1 TGSQIRSD
9 QDPVFHFYLQN
20 QDGVPVLG
28 PEDTSGYFVIDG
40 TIALSST
47 TGDSPLYL
55 NVDESATAS
64 YKPLTLNTTA
74 TTTDWGLEGD
84 TIITTDPRQLNF
96 LVCATSDANVWSVY
110 LQEGNDVPSGE
121 TCSNDIS
128 LHLPCL
134 C

>member
-1 TGSQIRSD
+1 M
-9 QDPVFHFYLQN
+9 
-20 QDGVPVLG
+20 PVLG

-47 TGDSPLYL
+47 TGDAPLYL
-55 NVDESATAS
+55 NVDESAAAS

-110 LQEGNDVPSGE
+110 LQEGNDMPSGD